1 MNTFLWV
8 SGENGILFALNY
20 AFIESAD
27 KADKYTE
34 VRMVSGQVIH
44 IQESV
49 QELMQMVPLYTHP
62 PAPTTPLTDDAIADV
77 VSSFDGN
84 EDWNLHDFARAVL
97 AAQEARNV

>member
-1 MNTFLWV
+1 MTEEL
-8 SGENGILFALNY
+8 
-20 AFIESAD
+20 D
-27 KADKYTE
+27 KVFE
-34 VRMVSGQVIH
+34 VAPAKVTSDA
-44 IQESV
+44 
-49 QELMQMVPLYTHP
+49 VPLYTHP